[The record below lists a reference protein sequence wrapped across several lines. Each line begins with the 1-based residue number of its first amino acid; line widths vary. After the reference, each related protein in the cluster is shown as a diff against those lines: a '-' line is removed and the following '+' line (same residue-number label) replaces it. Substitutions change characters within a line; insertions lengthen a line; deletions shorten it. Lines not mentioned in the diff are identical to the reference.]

1 VRIEGIRIP
10 RYPESGGGLLP
21 TAFFLSATLGT
32 AVIAALALATSLAV
46 SQDTHQP
53 AAPPATSS
61 VLEVA
66 KRPVPLRN
74 GIGAAHDA
82 VATTSKQAQAF
93 YDQGLAY
100 LHSYVWLEAARSFN
114 RALVLDP
121 NLAIGHAQLSLAYT
135 ELNAPAAAKSALER
149 ANALASRANDH
160 DRRHIALR
168 GKQMEAELAGS
179 GSSRMP
185 QAGTKLAAYRQ
196 ALDEAL
202 KLFPGDEEIWLLRGM
217 AESTDPAERGQGS
230 VAASIP
236 FYDKA
241 HQLAP
246 THVGADHYLAHAYE
260 NTGRLDLAITH
271 GAAYAATA
279 PAIPHAHHMRGHDL
293 MRSGRMPDAI
303 GEFQAAD
310 ALESAHFAAEKIP
323 AALDWHYQHNLDL
336 LGQAYQY
343 TGQMA
348 KAEAA
353 FKRSFA
359 MTSSLVVQEFNK
371 REWIG
376 FLLARGRAAEALE
389 AATVMASH
397 RSPLVSAAGHVQA
410 GHAKLALGQYKAAAD
425 EGNAALHLIQGVE
438 GGGLIAVP
446 LQTFQAEFF
455 LRTKQIDKARPAL
468 EDAARKARLQTGPD
482 NFMQTLFTLEAMAR
496 VARESGEW
504 DLAGWAARQMIAHDS
519 NYAGSHYALALVAQ
533 HAGDARITAA
543 EFALAAKYWSTADA
557 DLAELKSIRQ
567 GR

>member
-1 VRIEGIRIP
+1 M
-10 RYPESGGGLLP
+10 
-21 TAFFLSATLGT
+21 
-32 AVIAALALATSLAV
+32 ALRT
-46 SQDTHQP
+46 
-53 AAPPATSS
+53 
-61 VLEVA
+61 
-66 KRPVPLRN
+66 
-74 GIGAAHDA
+74 GIGVAHDA
-82 VATTSKQAQAF
+82 VATTSSRAQAF

-114 RALVLDP
+114 QALSLDP
-121 NLAIGHAQLSLAYT
+121 NLAIAHAELSLAYT
-135 ELNAPAAAKSALER
+135 ELNAPAAAKVALAR
-149 ANALASRANDH
+149 ANALAPRANDH

-168 GKQMEAELAGS
+168 EKQMEAELAGS
-179 GSSRMP
+179 VSSRTP
-185 QAGTKLAAYRQ
+185 QDGAKLGAYRQ

-202 KLFPGDEEIWLLRGM
+202 KLFQGDEEIWLLRGM
-217 AESTDPAERGQGS
+217 AESADPAERGQGS

-241 HQLAP
+241 HELAP
-246 THVGADHYLAHAYE
+246 AHVGADHFLAHAYE
-260 NTGRLDLAITH
+260 NTGRLDMAITR
-271 GAAYAATA
+271 GAAYAAAA
-279 PAIPHAHHMRGHDL
+279 PAIPHTHHMRGHDL

-303 GEFQAAD
+303 AEFQSAD
-310 ALESAHFAAEKIP
+310 ALESAYFAAEKIP

-359 MTSSLVVQEFNK
+359 MASSLVVQEFNK

-376 FLLARGRAAEALE
+376 FLIARGRASEALA

-425 EGNAALHLIQGVE
+425 EGNAALRLIEGVE

-468 EDAARKARLQTGPD
+468 EEAARKARLQSGPD

-496 VARESGEW
+496 GAREAGEW
-504 DLAGWAARQMIAHDS
+504 DLAGWAARQMMAHDPS
-519 NYAGSHYALALVAQ
+519 YAGSHYALALVAQ
-533 HAGDARITAA
+533 HAGDARTTAA
-543 EFALAAKYWSTADA
+543 EFALAAKFWNTADV
-557 DLAELKSIRQ
+557 DLAELKAIKR
-567 GR
+567 